1 MPSTTS
7 NHYSTNPEKSVTSF
21 FLSNNMSDVSHYE
34 PIIDSNEKNKP
45 NNKIQ
50 NIISTISSSLMLNK
64 ANQTDAFQ
72 YIRCYSCNKKFN
84 ELDFI
89 NNSFRNTNDN
99 EENYYICDLCDKS
112 WFSTNDIL
120 SMNNQ
125 NIEVNITSD
134 NKKDIIKSKIL
145 NF

>member
-1 MPSTTS
+1 
-7 NHYSTNPEKSVTSF
+7 
-21 FLSNNMSDVSHYE
+21 MSDVSHYE

-45 NNKIQ
+45 NKKIQ

-64 ANQTDAFQ
+64 ANQTDDFQ
-72 YIRCYSCNKKFN
+72 YIRCYSCNKKLN

-99 EENYYICDLCDKS
+99 EENYYICELCDKS
-112 WFSTNDIL
+112 WFSTNEML